1 MDETGIIARAHQ
13 AERLLKDPLLREAF
27 DMVLAAL
34 HTAWENSPARDV
46 DGREQ
51 LWQRIKAT
59 KDARGYLEQ
68 AVNDGKV
75 TLHSMELREQEKR
88 RNSLFSFKGRA

>member
-1 MDETGIIARAHQ
+1 MDETSIVARAHQ

-88 RNSLFSFKGRA
+88 RHSLFSFKGRA